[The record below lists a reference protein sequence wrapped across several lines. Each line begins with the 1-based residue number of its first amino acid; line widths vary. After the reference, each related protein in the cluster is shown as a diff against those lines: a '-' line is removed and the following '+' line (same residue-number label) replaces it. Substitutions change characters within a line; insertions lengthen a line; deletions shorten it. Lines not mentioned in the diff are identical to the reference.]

1 MDGNF
6 IFAAILL
13 AGIAQIALV
22 IGSLVIQL
30 VLNRKANLAKVQ
42 LWIKQTF
49 WTYAAYMLV
58 INFCFG
64 LLSIFAANDL
74 LNGSLLSL
82 LICGFI
88 AVYWILRVYLHFE
101 RVSFPQEKLQTTG
114 EAALVGL
121 FIYLSIVYSL
131 AFYFNYKLL

>member
-22 IGSLVIQL
+22 IGSLVIPL
-30 VLNRKANLAKVQ
+30 VLNRKADLAKVQ
-42 LWIKQTF
+42 LLIKQMF
-49 WTYAAYMLV
+49 LTYAAYILF

-64 LLSIFAANDL
+64 LLSVFAANEL

-88 AVYWILRVYLHFE
+88 AVYWILTVYLHFDSA
-101 RVSFPQEKLQTTG
+101 SFPRVKLYTTG
-114 EAALVGL
+114 EAALAGL

-131 AFYFNYKLL
+131 AFYFNCKLR